1 MSKAVVVGSGAG
13 GSIVSMALAEA
24 GWDVVIFEMGPQYY
38 TNLAGNGPFP
48 TVFSNDEL
56 KSDRPFEQPDP
67 LAFPR
72 TFRQN
77 ANQNAAAT
85 YVGPVDDLSNQV
97 GGTYPHSDC
106 KFTRLWDI
114 DFKGLSILGPVPGT
128 DMADW
133 PFEYS
138 DIAPYY
144 DEVEK
149 LIGTQGDLGS
159 TPALVLK
166 HAPQQ
171 QPFQMPPGAQQR
183 SSLLLASG
191 AKRIG
196 LHPYFA
202 PMVINSVEYNGTPAC
217 NNCGFCSS
225 YGCPISA
232 KPTTLI
238 PLRRALQTGR
248 ADLRPLTQVTQ
259 VNFTGRRATGVSFID
274 PQGKPGTENADVVVL
289 SCSAVLTPWLALLSE
304 LPDPYGRIGKRMMF
318 QNFYEGFAVF
328 LDQRVHAYK
337 GRALTQIM
345 QDFNDPDFP
354 GARAFARVAGLPYI
368 RAGLCELGGSQN
380 PITEGKFY
388 QQILGFLPGMQFFG
402 RPFKEL
408 MRVSLLRD
416 RLAGVDCFANSMP
429 YLTNTVTLD
438 PTVKNFNGQP
448 VPRITYNIGKF
459 EQASQDFFIPLVAA
473 MCGAS
478 GAQLYAAIPK
488 YVVAQLSGP
497 PVPGGKHTMGG
508 MQMGVDP
515 KTSVLDA
522 DGRMHFMDNVYAADG
537 SVFVTSSGAHPTQT
551 IMAVSLRIAYGL
563 TGQRPP
569 SSATATQPSAPA

>member
-1 MSKAVVVGSGAG
+1 MSKAVIVGSGAG
-13 GSIVSMALAEA
+13 GSVMAMVLAEA
-24 GWDVVIFEMGPQYY
+24 GWDVVILEMGPNYF

-56 KSDRPFEQPDP
+56 KSHRYFEQPDP

-77 ANQNAAAT
+77 SSQNAAAT
-85 YVGPVDDLSNQV
+85 YVGAVDDLSNQV

-144 DEVEK
+144 DALET
-149 LIGTQGDLGS
+149 LIGAQGDLGS

-171 QPFQMPPGAQQR
+171 QPFPMPPGAQQR
-183 SSLLLASG
+183 SSLLLAAG
-191 AKRIG
+191 AKRLG

-202 PMVINSVEYNGTPAC
+202 PMVINSVEYNGSPVC
-217 NNCGFCSS
+217 NNCGFCSG

-232 KPTTLI
+232 KPSTLI

-248 ADLRPLTQVTQ
+248 VDLRPLTQVLKI
-259 VNFTGRRATGVSFID
+259 NYTGRRATGVAFID
-274 PQGKPGTENADVVVL
+274 PQGRPGTESADVVVL
-289 SCSAVLTPWLALLSE
+289 ACSAVLTPHLALLSE
-304 LPDPYGRIGKRMMF
+304 LPDPYARIGKRIMF
-318 QNFYEGFAVF
+318 QNFYEGFAIF
-328 LDQRVHAYK
+328 LNQRVHAYK

-345 QDFNDPDFP
+345 QDFNDPNFP
-354 GARAFARVAGLPYI
+354 GARIFARLAGLPYI
-368 RAGLCELGGSQN
+368 RAGLCELGGSQF
-380 PITEGKFY
+380 PILEGSFY
-388 QQILGFLPGMQFFG
+388 QQVLGFLPGVQFFG

-408 MRVSLLRD
+408 MRASLLRD
-416 RLAGVDCFANSMP
+416 RLAGVDCFANDMP
-429 YLTNTVTLD
+429 YLTNNVTLD
-438 PTVKNFNGQP
+438 PTIKDLNGQP
-448 VPRITYNIGKF
+448 APRITYQIGKF
-459 EQASQDFFIPLVAA
+459 EKASQDFFVPAISA

-478 GAQLYAAIPK
+478 GAQLYAAIP
-488 YVVAQLSGP
+488 ALTIASLSGP
-497 PVPGGKHTMGG
+497 PVPIGKHTMGG

-515 KTSVLDA
+515 TTSVLDA
-522 DGRMHFMDNVYAADG
+522 DGRMHQMDNVYAADG
-537 SVFVTSSGAHPTQT
+537 SVFVTSGGAHPTQT
-551 IMAVSLRIAYGL
+551 IMAVSMRTAYGL

-569 SSATATQPSAPA
+569 SAATSAQAALG